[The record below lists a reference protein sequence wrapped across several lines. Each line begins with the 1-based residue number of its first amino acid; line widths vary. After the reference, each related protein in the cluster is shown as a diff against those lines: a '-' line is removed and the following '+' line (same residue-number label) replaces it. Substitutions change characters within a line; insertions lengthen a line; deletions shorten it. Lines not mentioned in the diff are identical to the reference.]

1 MISIIPAIDIISG
14 KCVRLEQGDFRSKK
28 VYDSDPLSVAHN
40 FEQQGIKR
48 LHLVDLDGARQKKII
63 NINILEQVA
72 KKTTLKIDFGGGIQS
87 DEDAQVAF
95 DGGADQITAGTVAV
109 KNKELVLSWLK
120 KYGSEK
126 IILGADVRKQK
137 ISISGWQEDTEVDLF
152 SFLEKYEQVGI
163 KYAICTD
170 IEEDGLLRGPAINL
184 YTEIKN
190 RLPDIYLIASG
201 GVSRLEDI
209 ELLQKYK
216 IDGVIIG
223 KAIYE
228 GKIRLEDLKPY
239 IC

>member
-1 MISIIPAIDIISG
+1 MITIIPAIDIISG

-28 VYDSDPLSVAHN
+28 VYDSDPLSVAQN

-48 LHLVDLDGARQKKII
+48 LHLVDLDGAREKRII

-87 DEDAQVAF
+87 DEDAQIAF
-95 DGGADQITAGTVAV
+95 DCGADQITAGTIAV
-109 KNKELVLSWLK
+109 KNKEMVLSWLK

-137 ISISGWQEDTEVDLF
+137 ISISGWQEDTEIGLF
-152 SFLEKYEQVGI
+152 SFLQEYQQVGI
-163 KYAICTD
+163 IYAICTD

-184 YTEIKN
+184 YKEIKK

-209 ELLQKYK
+209 ELLQKLK
-216 IDGVIIG
+216 INGVIIG

-228 GKIRLEDLKPY
+228 GKIKLEDLQPY
-239 IC
+239 LC